1 MALIELNGIE
11 KTYPLGHQQ
20 VRAVQHLDLLI
31 DKGEFTVLAGP
42 SGSGKTT
49 VLNLIG
55 ALDRP
60 TQGEILVAGVA
71 LNRVNTRHLADF
83 RLRNIG
89 FVFQAYNL
97 IPVLT
102 AAENAEFP
110 LMLQGIDKK
119 VRQRK
124 VVELFSELGIAGLE
138 NRRPLDLSGGQQ
150 QRVAVVR
157 SLVAE
162 PAVILADEPT
172 ANLDSRSSAD
182 LLALMQRLNRDKGI
196 TFVFSSHDP
205 QVIQCARRVV
215 TLVDGRLQ
223 QDEQVSS

>member
-1 MALIELNGIE
+1 MALIELNRIE
-11 KTYPLGHQQ
+11 KIYPLGHQQ
-20 VRAVQHLDLLI
+20 VHAVHQLDLQI
-31 DKGEFTVLAGP
+31 KTGEFTVLAGP

-49 VLNLIG
+49 ILNLIG

-60 TQGEILVAGVA
+60 TSGEIKVAGIA
-71 LNRVNTRHLADF
+71 LNQVGARQLADF

-89 FVFQAYNL
+89 FIFQAYNL

-119 VRQRK
+119 NRRHK
-124 VVELFSELGIAGLE
+124 VMELFSELSIAGLE
-138 NRRPLDLSGGQQ
+138 NRRPLNLSGGQQ
-150 QRVAVVR
+150 QRVAVAR
-157 SLVAE
+157 ALIAE

-182 LLALMQRLNRDKGI
+182 LLALMQRLNQAKGI

-205 QVIQCARRVV
+205 QVIQCAARVV
-215 TLVDGRLQ
+215 NLIDGCLQ
-223 QDEQVSS
+223 QDRQTSP